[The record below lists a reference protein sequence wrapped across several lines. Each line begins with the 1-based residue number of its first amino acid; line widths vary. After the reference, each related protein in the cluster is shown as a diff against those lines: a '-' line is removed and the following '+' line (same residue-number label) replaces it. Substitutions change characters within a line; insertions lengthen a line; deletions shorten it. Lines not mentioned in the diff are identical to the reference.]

1 MWLHRSCFSA
11 CSVSFQEKNY
21 MADSIA
27 ADLMAGLLPVQE
39 ASPEARF
46 VMGLEYFSPVRA
58 TGSRRVLDVQKFVD
72 RQKVDDA
79 HAGSPEMPTLSASG
93 EVADTTNERRSDE

>member
-1 MWLHRSCFSA
+1 
-11 CSVSFQEKNY
+11 
-21 MADSIA
+21 MADSFA

-72 RQKVDDA
+72 RQKVE
-79 HAGSPEMPTLSASG
+79 HWKAGSTATLTLSAS
-93 EVADTTNERRSDE
+93 